1 VSVLHFIT
9 KKISRSTGYLLSD
22 CVFNTLMKKIVL
34 SAYLIVASVTTF
46 AQANLTGTNK
56 GISDLA
62 VADFSKP
69 EDAQKIVTEI
79 MNAVGLKPSFIL
91 KPAKVSNIEA
101 SVSGHKRY
109 ILYNPEFISWINNTT
124 KDKWAAIALLAHEI
138 GHHLNGH
145 TLKKGGNSLLELEA
159 DEFAGFVLNKLGASL
174 EQSQRVMN
182 YIAKAQKSE
191 THPARADRML
201 AIKTGWHK
209 ALAPTATDLEV
220 ALDNAKR

>member
-1 VSVLHFIT
+1 
-9 KKISRSTGYLLSD
+9 
-22 CVFNTLMKKIVL
+22 MKKIVL

-124 KDKWAAIALLAHEI
+124 KDKWAA
-138 GHHLNGH
+138 
-145 TLKKGGNSLLELEA
+145 
-159 DEFAGFVLNKLGASL
+159 
-174 EQSQRVMN
+174 
-182 YIAKAQKSE
+182 
-191 THPARADRML
+191 
-201 AIKTGWHK
+201 
-209 ALAPTATDLEV
+209 
-220 ALDNAKR
+220 